1 MTGEAKPSPVRWN
14 SNKISPA
21 SSWICSVNVVCN
33 LRVMNLSD
41 RSVWFKKSAED
52 EKVTSLSVKSLTVP
66 PGGEDYI
73 QCGAVD
79 IS

>member
-1 MTGEAKPSPVRWN
+1 M
-14 SNKISPA
+14 
-21 SSWICSVNVVCN
+21 NVVCN

-41 RSVWFKKSAED
+41 RPAWFKKSAED